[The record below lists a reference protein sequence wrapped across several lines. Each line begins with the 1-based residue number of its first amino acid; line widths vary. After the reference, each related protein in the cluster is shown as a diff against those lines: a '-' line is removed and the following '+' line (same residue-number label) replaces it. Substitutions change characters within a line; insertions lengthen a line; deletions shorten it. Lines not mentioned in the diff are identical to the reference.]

1 MNIAVPVRAAILDRA
16 AVRRDIRRDRDRRHL
31 SPREARRL
39 ERQRDNRRMDR
50 RDRRGDR
57 YEYYR

>member
-1 MNIAVPVRAAILDRA
+1 MKVTNLDTRLIQTK
-16 AVRRDIRRDRDRRHL
+16 VSIRRDRDRRHL